1 MKDID
6 YKYCYQNL
14 LIETKEWY
22 QTIKNLTLYL
32 QGQPN
37 KAETVK
43 QSKVKDSK
51 GRKDSKKKDPN
62 KESKKEKESIEQ

>member
-37 KAETVK
+37 KAEAAK
-43 QSKVKDSK
+43 QSKVKDSR